1 LRFVR
6 SKNVCQ
12 IKHKTTW
19 ICLHGPSSPSTH
31 FLELSAPF
39 VRKTFLR
46 KTVRRS
52 NSIRPNTNRTWIM
65 LNRSSSMGRRNG
77 LAKLLAL
84 VSQNSQS
91 QEQYFYYSQYS

>member
-6 SKNVCQ
+6 SKNVWQ

-39 VRKTFLR
+39 VRKT
-46 KTVRRS
+46 VRRS
-52 NSIRPNTNRTWIM
+52 NSISPNTNRTWIM

-84 VSQNSQS
+84 VSQNSHS
-91 QEQYFYYSQYS
+91 QEQYFYYFF

>member
-6 SKNVCQ
+6 SKNVWQ

-39 VRKTFLR
+39 VRKHLFEKQFDVQTQS
-46 KTVRRS
+46 VRTR
-52 NSIRPNTNRTWIM
+52 IEP
-65 LNRSSSMGRRNG
+65 G
-77 LAKLLAL
+77 
-84 VSQNSQS
+84 
-91 QEQYFYYSQYS
+91 